1 MGTFLEAHSGE
12 VTILVLVLMVLCTL
26 MVIVPQLLRAQL
38 RNSELAH
45 QERMKALEHG
55 RQLLVDDN
63 RSRMAARLALL
74 VPMVVML
81 AAGTVTCFIVMKGSD
96 HVFTVSLAIWVVAGV
111 VSLAAITGG
120 IALLGR
126 LANLESEAEEEEEL
140 QEDSFPR

>member
-1 MGTFLEAHSGE
+1 
-12 VTILVLVLMVLCTL
+12 
-26 MVIVPQLLRAQL
+26 
-38 RNSELAH
+38 
-45 QERMKALEHG
+45 
-55 RQLLVDDN
+55 
-63 RSRMAARLALL
+63 
-74 VPMVVML
+74 MVVML